1 VLSAT
6 ETEDRYRAVFLEHHQ
21 RVYAYFRRRID
32 AEQAKDC
39 TAETFLVAWRKVELI
54 PEGDELRWLYVVAR
68 NVLRNA
74 YRTKRRSRDRPTEPS
89 RQIPDPSP
97 TPEAEVVDSEAHREV
112 IAAMRRL
119 RPNDQEIL
127 MLAVWEELP
136 RATIASVLG
145 CSEHAASQRLHR
157 ASRRL
162 RNELERSNRANRTE
176 YPTIVRKEET
186 A

>member
-1 VLSAT
+1 MLSTT
-6 ETEDRYRAVFLEHHQ
+6 ETEARYQAVFREHHQ
-21 RVYAYFRRRID
+21 HIYAYFRRRID

-39 TAETFLVAWRKVELI
+39 TADTFLIAWRKVDSI
-54 PEGDELRWLYVVAR
+54 PQDDELRWLYVVAR

-74 YRTKRRSRDRPTEPS
+74 YRTKRRSRDRFGEPS
-89 RQIPDPSP
+89 RQMPDPSP
-97 TPEAEVVDSEAHREV
+97 SPEAEVVDRELHREV
-112 IAAMRRL
+112 LDAMHRL

-136 RATIASVLG
+136 RDTIASVLG

-162 RNELERSNRANRTE
+162 AKQLGSTNLMDRESGSTNLR
-176 YPTIVRKEET
+176 EEGSL
-186 A
+186 

>member
-1 VLSAT
+1 MSAT
-6 ETEDRYRAVFLEHHQ
+6 KTEDRYRAVFQEHHQ
-21 RVYAYFRRRID
+21 HVYAYFRRRID
-32 AEQAKDC
+32 AERAKDC
-39 TAETFLVAWRKVELI
+39 TAETFLVAWRKVEMI

-74 YRTKRRSRDRPTEPS
+74 YRTKRRSRDRLSEPS

-97 TPEAEVVDSEAHREV
+97 TPEAVVVESEAHREV
-112 IAAMRRL
+112 VAAMQRL

-136 RATIASVLG
+136 RATIAGVLG

-157 ASRRL
+157 ASQRLAKEMERSNGATRMGNPASL
-162 RNELERSNRANRTE
+162 RNE
-176 YPTIVRKEET
+176 ET

>member
-1 VLSAT
+1 MSAT
-6 ETEDRYRAVFLEHHQ
+6 KTEDRYRAVFQEHHQ
-21 RVYAYFRRRID
+21 HVYAYFRRRID

-74 YRTKRRSRDRPTEPS
+74 YRTKRRSQDRLGEPP

-97 TPEAEVVDSEAHREV
+97 SPEAMVVDSEAHQEV
-112 IAAMRRL
+112 IAAMHRL

-136 RATIASVLG
+136 RTTIASVLG

-162 RNELERSNRANRTE
+162 AKELERANGAKHAGNPASLRSEGT
-176 YPTIVRKEET
+176 P
-186 A
+186 